1 MYKSEQI
8 LNLFYSISLRN
19 YLALISVI
27 SLYNTS
33 YGQSG
38 DFFQEKRSDTIVVI
52 TTKAYKEIRG
62 VLVEENQ
69 KLILIEVS
77 NQEKVFMKDDIISY
91 KYITRNEI
99 KNISE
104 FKNPNPIFTKY
115 CYMPSAFINKE
126 KTIST
131 NSHYFVTTNSKI
143 GLHENFEISIGN
155 ISISNIYSSA
165 TYSKKINE
173 SFSGAISVIGNYNL
187 LSGTIGDNSFNGI
200 GVIPR
205 ITFGGEYRNT
215 TVGFIGCQLPIIE
228 SFFYGGYFGS
238 QKKISERFTI
248 AGETIGLT
256 TDGFQY
262 IILTNLIVNFYRNLR
277 ENWSV
282 GLTLI
287 GTNNINFGVPSNGLN
302 NSEIYPLP
310 YVGIQRNF

>member
-19 YLALISVI
+19 CIALLSILLI
-27 SLYNTS
+27 FNTS
-33 YGQSG
+33 IGQSS

-52 TTKAYKEIRG
+52 TTKSYKEIRG
-62 VLVEENQ
+62 VLIEENN

-77 NQEKVFMKDDIISY
+77 NQEKVFMKDDIISF

-104 FKNPNPIFTKY
+104 FKNPNPISTKY
-115 CYMPSAFINKE
+115 CYMPSAFITE
-126 KTIST
+126 KKSINT
-131 NSHYFVTTNSKI
+131 NSHYFITTNSKV

-187 LSGTIGDNSFNGI
+187 LSGTIGDNSFNCFGI
-200 GVIPR
+200 IPR
-205 ITFGGEYRNT
+205 ITFGGENKNT
-215 TVGFIGCQLPIIE
+215 TVGFIGCQLPAIE
-228 SFFYGGYFGS
+228 TFFYGGYFGS
-238 QKKISERFTI
+238 QKKIAERFTI

-262 IILTNLIVNFYRNLR
+262 VILTNLIVNFYRNLR

-287 GTNNINFGVPSNGLN
+287 GTNNINLGVPNNGSNN
-302 NSEIYPLP
+302 NEIMPLP
-310 YVGIQRNF
+310 YIGIQRKF